1 MSPNTPHRSSQ
12 HHNRM
17 LGMYEQIALHAAEME
32 DAAEAGDWDMVTAL
46 ERECAQLVAQLRT
59 QDTSVPLEPGQRARK
74 TVLLTQI
81 LRSDA
86 HVRSIAQPVMS
97 ALQQQITD
105 ARRGSQAHQA
115 YGRMARF

>member
-1 MSPNTPHRSSQ
+1 MGSSH

-17 LGMYEQIALHAAEME
+17 IDVYEQIALHAAEME

-46 ERECAQLVAQLRT
+46 ERECAALVARLRVE
-59 QDTSVPLEPGQRARK
+59 DTSVPLEPRQRERK

-86 HVRSIAQPVMS
+86 YVRSIAQPVMD
-97 ALQQQITD
+97 ALQHQIAD
-105 ARRGSQAHQA
+105 ARRGSRAHQA
-115 YGRMARF
+115 YGRVARF